1 MVFGLLALAEPFLES
16 WLHRVFASNPPF
28 QWGWDQF
35 FAPLLRATMLVVFVY
50 LAFPAI
56 FGLSS
61 APTVSELIKE
71 QQGHISSVLGVL
83 FLAGLLASL
92 VPGLS
97 RKPEFVLPIQGAL
110 ACGYLFFALTG
121 YLGVTTATLWPGI
134 DIVMTMVCV
143 SYFADRLGRVVG
155 KACGDR
161 LDRLL
166 NTTGYDLVIL
176 NAVEL
181 LAQIPV
187 ILLFGHGL
195 GRQLAI

>member
-1 MVFGLLALAEPFLES
+1 MVFALLALAEPFLES

-56 FGLSS
+56 FGLST
-61 APTVSELIKE
+61 APTIGQLTEGHE
-71 QQGHISSVLGVL
+71 GHISGVIGVL
-83 FLAGLLASL
+83 LVVGFVASL
-92 VPGLS
+92 VPGLG
-97 RKPEFVLPIQGAL
+97 RKPEFVLPVQGVL
-110 ACGYLFFALTG
+110 ACSFLFFTLSA
-121 YLGVTTATLWPGI
+121 YLGMTTATLWPGI
-134 DIVMTMVCV
+134 DIFLTMVLV
-143 SYFADRLGRVVG
+143 SYFAHRFGRIVG
-155 KACGDR
+155 KAGADR
-161 LDRLL
+161 LDSLL
-166 NTTGYDLVIL
+166 NTSGYDIVIL
-176 NAVEL
+176 NAIEL